1 MLARG
6 LEIYL
11 PKITAKPGA
20 HHDGLLAKRNREIWK
35 NLVKCHV
42 REEFDI
48 DLISYPPV
56 NFWCD

>member
-11 PKITAKPGA
+11 PKITAK
-20 HHDGLLAKRNREIWK
+20 RNREIGK
-35 NLVKCHV
+35 NLVKCHL

-48 DLISYPPV
+48 DLIFLSASEFLV
-56 NFWCD
+56 LLN